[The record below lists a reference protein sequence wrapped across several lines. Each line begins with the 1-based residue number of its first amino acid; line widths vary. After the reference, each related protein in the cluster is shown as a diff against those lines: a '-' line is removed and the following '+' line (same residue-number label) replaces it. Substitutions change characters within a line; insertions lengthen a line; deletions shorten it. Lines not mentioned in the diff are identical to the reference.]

1 MIKMNLYIILKVGSK
16 FIAQFKF
23 MTKTKFF
30 ICDDKA
36 NNKQEMMEI
45 NMLTAQLMDW
55 IVETAVEQGPWEFT
69 TVVGMLKAN
78 DFPPQEM
85 YTMLKTLRPYIA

>member
-1 MIKMNLYIILKVGSK
+1 
-16 FIAQFKF
+16 
-23 MTKTKFF
+23 
-30 ICDDKA
+30 
-36 NNKQEMMEI
+36 
-45 NMLTAQLMDW
+45 MLTAQLMDW